1 MEINANFSAY
11 SDHEFKPLSTKKGK
25 VLNIA
30 GKLGGELTT
39 FEGIPDE
46 RYAYNLFWLQREQQM
61 IMNHSK

>member
-46 RYAYNLFWLQREQQM
+46 RYAYNLF
-61 IMNHSK
+61 